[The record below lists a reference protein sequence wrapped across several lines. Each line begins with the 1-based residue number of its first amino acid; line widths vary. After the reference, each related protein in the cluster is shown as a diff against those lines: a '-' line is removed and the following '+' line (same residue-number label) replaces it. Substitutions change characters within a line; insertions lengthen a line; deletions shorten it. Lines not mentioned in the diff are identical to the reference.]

1 MTAKTRLSASVK
13 QAIKNPTRI
22 PHLIIE
28 ARAGTGKTTTL
39 IEGLKHLVG
48 METRIQPSP
57 QQAEIW
63 KSIMLSS
70 QSAKSICF
78 VAFNKSIATELQSRI
93 PTGMDAMTLHSL
105 GFKAVQQAYGRLKV
119 NSYRVQN
126 IMERL
131 LGKDIREVRKDNPT
145 LVKSVEDLVARC
157 KNLLISGESEE
168 DLDAICEA
176 YDYEVNGSRA
186 EIYKLV
192 PQVLRACLDPTQDK
206 EIDFNDMVW
215 LPVINNLQVTKYD
228 LLLVDESQDLNR
240 CQQELAKKA
249 GKRLVFCGDPKQAIY
264 GFAGADAK
272 SMERLQEELQATPEG
287 CVVLPLTVTRRCGK
301 AIVTEANKYVPDFSA
316 HENNPEGKVSKAKYQ
331 SANDKGTYHEQCEAG
346 DMIVCRVNAPLVSQC
361 FKFLRQNRKA
371 NIQGRDIG
379 QGLIRTI
386 QKLKASDV
394 TDLCMKLQ
402 DSLHAEVK
410 KENIKMQPSE
420 A

>member
-1 MTAKTRLSASVK
+1 
-13 QAIKNPTRI
+13 
-22 PHLIIE
+22 
-28 ARAGTGKTTTL
+28 
-39 IEGLKHLVG
+39 
-48 METRIQPSP
+48 
-57 QQAEIW
+57 
-63 KSIMLSS
+63 
-70 QSAKSICF
+70 
-78 VAFNKSIATELQSRI
+78 
-93 PTGMDAMTLHSL
+93 
-105 GFKAVQQAYGRLKV
+105 
-119 NSYRVQN
+119 
-126 IMERL
+126 
-131 LGKDIREVRKDNPT
+131 
-145 LVKSVEDLVARC
+145 
-157 KNLLISGESEE
+157 
-168 DLDAICEA
+168 
-176 YDYEVNGSRA
+176 
-186 EIYKLV
+186 
-192 PQVLRACLDPTQDK
+192 
-206 EIDFNDMVW
+206 
-215 LPVINNLQVTKYD
+215 
-228 LLLVDESQDLNR
+228 LLVDESQDLNR

-402 DSLHAEVK
+402 DWLHAEVK
-410 KENIKMQPSE
+410 KENIKKQPSE
-420 A
+420 ARIANIQDKYDCLTTFAEEANTIEEVIERIETIFTDNAVNSILLSSVHKAKGLEAQRVFLLQPKGATIPHPMARTKQQKEQEYNLLYVAITRAISELVYVS